1 MKSKIFSLPFLLFV
15 FIFSHFLHG
24 YVSSDPYLE
33 ELGHHAGYYSLPN
46 AKSSRLFYF
55 FFESRNNITDPVVIW
70 LSGGPGC
77 SSSFGLL
84 AENGPFTLNEDLSLS
99 RNEYSWNQVRII
111 KKIIC
116 RSRNI
121 ISDHSTYFCF
131 QQVSNIIYV
140 DQPVGTGFSS
150 VSDTD
155 VLRHDETGVSNDL
168 YNFLQVFFKEHP
180 QLVRNDFYITGE
192 SYAGHYI
199 PALAS
204 RIHTGNKNNEGIPIK
219 LKGIAIGNG
228 LTNPEIQYGAYGDYA
243 LEMKLISQSDHESLN
258 QVYVNCQ
265 GSIRECNI
273 DGGLACASA
282 YHVCFQIL
290 DYIKSENKDMNP
302 YDARKKCGE
311 LMCDVNSNLEKFL
324 NQENVRKALGVG
336 DNVFV
341 SCNATVY
348 VAMIEDWMINLEVKI
363 PTLIEDGISLLVYAG
378 EYDLLYS
385 SLKHLW
391 VEQMNWS
398 GQKEFGA
405 AKTVP
410 FMVDGKEAGVM
421 KNHGPLIFLKPKASL
436 QMLRTWMQGKLAN
449 QTGAIVRH

>member
-15 FIFSHFLHG
+15 FSFSHFLHG

-33 ELGHHAGYYSLPN
+33 ELGHHAQYPRIHIEPLKTVPDFSGNVADS
-46 AKSSRLFYF
+46 AIHRLFYF

-282 YHVCFQIL
+282 YH
-290 DYIKSENKDMNP
+290 P

-378 EYDLLYS
+378 EYDL
-385 SLKHLW
+385 
-391 VEQMNWS
+391 MNWS

>member
-15 FIFSHFLHG
+15 FSFSHFLHG

-99 RNEYSWNQVRII
+99 RNEYSWN
-111 KKIIC
+111 
-116 RSRNI
+116 
-121 ISDHSTYFCF
+121 
-131 QQVSNIIYV
+131 QVSNIIYV

-378 EYDLLYS
+378 EYDLVCNWLVGNS
-385 SLKHLW
+385 RW

-421 KNHGPLIFLKPKASL
+421 KNHGPLIFLKVHDTHGSDGSAKGFSTNASDLDARKA
-436 QMLRTWMQGKLAN
+436 R
-449 QTGAIVRH
+449 

>member
-15 FIFSHFLHG
+15 FSFSHFLHG

-33 ELGHHAGYYSLPN
+33 ELASKHGSDHAGYYSLPN

-99 RNEYSWNQVRII
+99 RNEYSWN
-111 KKIIC
+111 
-116 RSRNI
+116 
-121 ISDHSTYFCF
+121 
-131 QQVSNIIYV
+131 QVSNIIYV

-282 YHVCFQIL
+282 YH
-290 DYIKSENKDMNP
+290 P

-378 EYDLLYS
+378 EYDLVCNWLGFV
-385 SLKHLW
+385 W

-421 KNHGPLIFLKPKASL
+421 KNHGPLIFLKKLYWFMIHMVPMDQPKASL